1 MKLGKVVAG
10 FLIIAVLVAAIIVG
24 YLFNNINAIIK
35 SAVESEG
42 PKVTG
47 TEVLL
52 NAVDINI
59 GLESAGG
66 ELKLF
71 SIANPV
77 GFAQPRVFSAET
89 IRVAVDPT
97 SLVGDVIVM
106 KDITFE
112 GIHFYAEQKGL
123 TTNLQALQ
131 KNLDTFVGASTSAP
145 AQSDEPVGEAD
156 VRLMVENLKF
166 ADSGLH
172 LTTEKYGSF
181 DLKLPSFEL
190 SDLGDKK
197 VGLSPAQLG
206 NAIMQPLVKRA
217 KKQAEKALKER
228 AKDEVK
234 ARAEEKLKEK
244 LGDDVAE
251 KLDGLKGLFGR

>member
-1 MKLGKVVAG
+1 MKAGKVVG
-10 FLIIAVLVAAIIVG
+10 VVLIVAALVAVIVG
-24 YLFNNINAIIK
+24 VSLLNNINAIIK
-35 SAVESEG
+35 AAVESEG

-52 NAVDINI
+52 NVVDINL

-66 ELKLF
+66 ELKQF
-71 SIANPV
+71 SIANPA
-77 GFAQPRVFSAET
+77 GFTQPQVFSAET

-106 KDITFE
+106 KDITIE

-131 KNLDTFVGASTSAP
+131 KNLDAFMGPSTAAP
-145 AQSDEPVGEAD
+145 AQSDEPVSETD
-156 VRLMVENLKF
+156 VRLMVQNLKF

-190 SDLGDKK
+190 SNLGDKK

-217 KKQAEKALKER
+217 KKQAEKALKDR

>member
-10 FLIIAVLVAAIIVG
+10 FLIIAVLVAAIIVV

-77 GFAQPRVFSAET
+77 GFTQPRVFSAET

-106 KDITFE
+106 KDITIE

-123 TTNLQALQ
+123 TTNLQVLQ
-131 KNLDTFVGASTSAP
+131 KNLDAFMGPSTAAP
-145 AQSDEPVGEAD
+145 AQSDEPVSETD
-156 VRLMVENLKF
+156 VRLMVQNLKF

-190 SDLGDKK
+190 SNLGDKK

-217 KKQAEKALKER
+217 KKQAEKALKDR

>member
-1 MKLGKVVAG
+1 MKAGKVVG
-10 FLIIAVLVAAIIVG
+10 VVLIVAVLVAVIVAVS
-24 YLFNNINAIIK
+24 LLNNINAIIK
-35 SAVESEG
+35 AAVESEG

-52 NAVDINI
+52 NVVDINL

-66 ELKLF
+66 ELKQF
-71 SIANPV
+71 SIANPA
-77 GFAQPRVFSAET
+77 GFTQPQVFSAET

-106 KDITFE
+106 KDITIE

-123 TTNLQALQ
+123 TTNLQVLQ
-131 KNLDTFVGASTSAP
+131 KNLDAFMGPSTAAP
-145 AQSDEPVGEAD
+145 AQSDEPVSETD
-156 VRLMVENLKF
+156 VRLMVQNLKF

-190 SDLGDKK
+190 SNLGDKK

-217 KKQAEKALKER
+217 KKQAEKALKDR
-228 AKDEVK
+228 AKDENPPAVVAQAK
-234 ARAEEKLKEK
+234 KKCARTIQPQ
-244 LGDDVAE
+244 V
-251 KLDGLKGLFGR
+251 GL

>member
-10 FLIIAVLVAAIIVG
+10 VLIIALLVAAVIGV
-24 YLFNNINAIIK
+24 YLLNNINAIIK

-52 NAVDINI
+52 NVVDINL

-66 ELKLF
+66 ELKQF
-71 SIANPV
+71 SIGNPA
-77 GFAQPRVFSAET
+77 GFTQPHVFSAET

-106 KDITFE
+106 KDITIE

-131 KNLDTFVGASTSAP
+131 KNLDAFMGPSTAAP
-145 AQSDEPVGEAD
+145 AQSDEPVSETD
-156 VRLMVENLKF
+156 VRLMVQNLKF

-190 SDLGDKK
+190 SNLGDKK

-217 KKQAEKALKER
+217 KKQAEKALKDR

>member
-1 MKLGKVVAG
+1 MKAGKVVG
-10 FLIIAVLVAAIIVG
+10 VVLIVAVLVAVIVG
-24 YLFNNINAIIK
+24 VSLLNNINAIIK
-35 SAVESEG
+35 AAVESEG

-52 NAVDINI
+52 NVVDINL

-66 ELKLF
+66 ELKQF
-71 SIANPV
+71 SIANPA
-77 GFAQPRVFSAET
+77 GFTQPQVFSAET

-106 KDITFE
+106 KDITIE

-123 TTNLQALQ
+123 TTNLQVLQ
-131 KNLDTFVGASTSAP
+131 KNLDAFMGPSTAVP
-145 AQSDEPVGEAD
+145 AQSDEPVSETD

-190 SDLGDKK
+190 SNLGDKK

-217 KKQAEKALKER
+217 KKQAEKALKDR